1 MIAFV
6 SICYA
11 ALYHLIFNVFGLLK
25 KTAAN
30 IFAFAGVGVAMI
42 AAIVFIW
49 YTVAPISPDGRIF
62 RYVIPIVPNVAGQ
75 VIDVPITGLEPLQ
88 QGDVLFRIDPDPYA
102 IAVRQAE
109 AQIARAE
116 AERRLA
122 ATNKDRAMRLVQVQ
136 SAAQA
141 DLDTW
146 TANLEVAEAAIAAGE
161 AQLANA
167 QWRLEETVVR
177 APANGYVVNLQLRPG
192 SFVTSVPM
200 ASSLAFVVADSN
212 TVLASFSQS
221 SARKIAIN
229 DAAEIVFR
237 SLPGQTFT
245 GTVRRIVAASGQA
258 QMTASGT
265 LPSLSG
271 APVTDRWGVLI
282 ELDDVNGAQDLP
294 QGAAATVAIYTQ
306 FGKAVHMISKV
317 AIRMNA
323 WLAYLTSP

>member
-11 ALYHLIFNVFGLLK
+11 GLYYLIFNVFGLLR

-30 IFAFAGVGVAMI
+30 IFAFAGVGVAII
-42 AAIVFIW
+42 AAIVFTW
-49 YTVAPISPDGRIF
+49 YTVAPISPDGRVF
-62 RYVIPIVPNVAGQ
+62 RYVIPIVPNVGGQ
-75 VIDVPITGLEPLQ
+75 VVEVPITGLEMLE
-88 QGDVLFRIDPDPYA
+88 QGDVLFRIDPEPYA

-122 ATNKDRAMRLVQVQ
+122 KTNRDRAVRLVKVQ

-146 TANLEVAEAAIAAGE
+146 TANLEVAEASIAAGE

-167 QWRLEETVVR
+167 QWRLDETVVR
-177 APANGYVVNLQLRPG
+177 APTDGYVVNLQLRPG

-200 ASSLAFVVADSN
+200 ASSMAFVAADSN

-221 SARKIAIN
+221 SVRKIAIG
-229 DAAEIVFR
+229 DAAEVVFR
-237 SLPGQTFT
+237 GLPGQTFA
-245 GTVRRIVAASGQA
+245 GTVARVVAVSGQS

-265 LPSLSG
+265 IPSLSG

-282 ELDDVNGAQDLP
+282 ELEDTEAAKDLA

-323 WLAYLTSP
+323 WLGYLTSP